1 MMTIGL
7 TAKEELV
14 AKLEYIVYLL
24 DTEKLLS
31 ARRQEWI
38 AESLADFTISAITKF
53 IEGQR
58 EHGDTFDEIHG
69 PTEAMKEV
77 IDLFFYLKQ
86 ATHPL

>member
-38 AESLADFTISAITKF
+38 AASLADFTISAITKF
-53 IEGQR
+53 IEG
-58 EHGDTFDEIHG
+58 HEIHG